1 VADPGWRRVFED
13 PIPLPDGRQ
22 LVTLEDAG
30 NYITNLSDAD
40 QELEEWRIAIEAL
53 LLVVKHN
60 GPTMMARIGM
70 MRALYPAGPKPI
82 RKPRRKRT

>member
-1 VADPGWRRVFED
+1 VADPGWKREFDE
-13 PIPLPDGRQ
+13 PIPLPGGRQ
-22 LVTLEDAG
+22 LATLEDAAR
-30 NYITNLSDAD
+30 YI
-40 QELEEWRIAIEAL
+40 QELTKTEHQLEHWQNAVEAL

-60 GPTMMARIGM
+60 GPTMFARIGM